1 MSKPNVSKQE
11 EQESAEGVQVWHTY
25 GPVINI
31 GNVSGELD
39 WIKEGMKKSTMM
51 LDQRGSEESSDK

>member
-1 MSKPNVSKQE
+1 MSSLNASRQG
-11 EQESAEGVQVWHTY
+11 EQEHSAGARVWHTY

-39 WIKEGMKKSTMM
+39 WIKE
-51 LDQRGSEESSDK
+51 

>member
-1 MSKPNVSKQE
+1 MSLTSDYQRRRVIMSSLNASRQG
-11 EQESAEGVQVWHTY
+11 EQEHSAGARVWHTY

-39 WIKEGMKKSTMM
+39 WIKE
-51 LDQRGSEESSDK
+51 